1 MWFVNQLL
9 PLLPLFMFFFFSVLV
24 ASFNFQPLKRV
35 DESTTCP
42 IKTEGNPYVSLAAI
56 FHCSMPVPHKLQRP
70 SYRENTE
77 DNSRQ
82 SLVRQSQRN
91 TLDRRGRLT
100 TLSQRVIIEM
110 MWGFL
115 FCFLDWHLDL
125 RQPTNWRCWGK
136 WFFHDFLFYFRTFYV
151 QREDAFSIYCDQ
163 KLA

>member
-1 MWFVNQLL
+1 MVKIVSVPNKCLNCINNRTRKKVISCHKSFIFLGVQCDLSINYYHFF
-9 PLLPLFMFFFFSVLV
+9 LFLCFFFFSVLV
-24 ASFNFQPLKRV
+24 ASFNFQPLKLV

-110 MWGFL
+110 MWGF
-115 FCFLDWHLDL
+115 CF
-125 RQPTNWRCWGK
+125 
-136 WFFHDFLFYFRTFYV
+136 V
-151 QREDAFSIYCDQ
+151 FSTGI
-163 KLA
+163 LT

>member
-24 ASFNFQPLKRV
+24 ASFNFQPLKLV

-110 MWGFL
+110 MWV
-115 FCFLDWHLDL
+115 FCFVFSTGIL
-125 RQPTNWRCWGK
+125 TWGNQLTEGVEGND
-136 WFFHDFLFYFRTFYV
+136 FFMIFYFIFVLFMFNEKMHSQYIV
-151 QREDAFSIYCDQ
+151 I
-163 KLA
+163 KN

>member
-1 MWFVNQLL
+1 MVKIVSVPNKCLNCINNRTRKKVISCHKSFIFLGVGICQSTTTTSSS
-9 PLLPLFMFFFFSVLV
+9 FYVFFFSVLV
-24 ASFNFQPLKRV
+24 ASFNFQPLKLM

-125 RQPTNWRCWGK
+125 RQPTN
-136 WFFHDFLFYFRTFYV
+136 
-151 QREDAFSIYCDQ
+151 
-163 KLA
+163 